1 VVTSNFGIILV
12 KRIACLALLAAL
24 CGCAVTPE
32 KVEREKLEPVTS
44 GERIELVAPV
54 RVIETRGPLA
64 LKLEWQL
71 LPGLYVEQHAIPA
84 GRVFASA
91 GRLVQFTSSL
101 GEKFLREGGFVVLK
115 DRPGMARLYSVREP
129 TGGSAGHESMVIAL
143 GGGRV
148 GDLLYV
154 ADFPLSD
161 LRRR

>member
-1 VVTSNFGIILV
+1 MN
-12 KRIACLALLAAL
+12 RIACFAALAVL

-32 KVEREKLEPVTS
+32 KVERETLKPVAG
-44 GERIELVAPV
+44 GERIELLAPV

-71 LPGLYVEQHAIPA
+71 LPGAYVEHHAIAA
-84 GRVFASA
+84 GRVFISQ

-115 DRPGMARLYSVREP
+115 DKPGMARLYSVRAP
-129 TGGSAGHESMVIAL
+129 TGGHAGHEAMVIAL

-154 ADFPLSD
+154 AEFPLSD
-161 LRRR
+161 LKKR

>member
-1 VVTSNFGIILV
+1 MN
-12 KRIACLALLAAL
+12 RIACVAFLALL
-24 CGCAVTPE
+24 CACNVTPE
-32 KVEREKLEPVTS
+32 KVERETLNPVAN
-44 GERIELVAPV
+44 GERIELIAPV

-71 LPGLYVEQHAIPA
+71 LPGVYVEHHAIAA
-84 GRVFASA
+84 GRVFVSQ

-101 GEKFLREGGFVVLK
+101 GEKFLREGGFVILK
-115 DRPGMARLYSVREP
+115 DKPGMARLYSVRQP
-129 TGGSAGHESMVIAL
+129 TGGTPAYESLTIAL

-161 LRRR
+161 QRRR

>member
-1 VVTSNFGIILV
+1 MNRT
-12 KRIACLALLAAL
+12 ACFALLAAL
-24 CGCAVTPE
+24 CGCAVAPE
-32 KVEREKLEPVTS
+32 KVEREKLEPVAG

-71 LPGLYVEQHAIPA
+71 LPGVYVEQHATPT
-84 GRVFASA
+84 GRVFVSQ

-101 GEKFLREGGFVVLK
+101 GEKFLRVGGFVMLK
-115 DRPGMARLYSVREP
+115 DSPGKARLYSREP
-129 TGGSAGHESMVIAL
+129 TGGSAGHEAFTVAV

>member
-1 VVTSNFGIILV
+1 MN
-12 KRIACLALLAAL
+12 KAACFALLVAL
-24 CGCAVTPE
+24 CGCAVAPE
-32 KVEREKLEPVTS
+32 KVEREKLAPVAR

-71 LPGLYVEQHAIPA
+71 LPGVYVEQHAIPA
-84 GRVFASA
+84 GRVFVSQ

-101 GEKFLREGGFVVLK
+101 GEKFQRDGGFVILK
-115 DRPGMARLYSVREP
+115 DSPGMARLYSVREP
-129 TGGSAGHESMVIAL
+129 TGGSPGHEAFTVAV

>member
-1 VVTSNFGIILV
+1 MN
-12 KRIACLALLAAL
+12 RIACFALVAAL
-24 CGCAVTPE
+24 CGCALAPE
-32 KVEREKLEPVTS
+32 KVESEKLEPVAR
-44 GERIELVAPV
+44 GERIELVAPT

-64 LKLEWQL
+64 VKLEWQL
-71 LPGLYVEQHAIPA
+71 LPGVYVERHAIPQ
-84 GRVFASA
+84 GRVFVSE

-101 GEKFLREGGFVVLK
+101 GEKFLRVGGFIILK

-129 TGGSAGHESMVIAL
+129 TGGRAGYEAMVIAL

-154 ADFPLSD
+154 TEFPLSD

>member
-1 VVTSNFGIILV
+1 M
-12 KRIACLALLAAL
+12 KRIASLALLAAL
-24 CGCAVTPE
+24 CGCGVTPE
-32 KVEREKLEPVTS
+32 KVERETLEPVAG

-64 LKLEWQL
+64 VKLEWQL
-71 LPGLYVEQHAIPA
+71 LPGVYVEQHAIPA
-84 GRVFASA
+84 GRVFVSQ
-91 GRLVQFTSSL
+91 GRLIQFTSSL
-101 GEKFLREGGFVVLK
+101 GEKSVRVGGFIVLK
-115 DRPGMARLYSVREP
+115 DRPGMARLYSVRQP
-129 TGGSAGHESMVIAL
+129 TGGSPMQEAMTIQL

>member
-1 VVTSNFGIILV
+1 MN
-12 KRIACLALLAAL
+12 RIACFALLATL

-32 KVEREKLEPVTS
+32 IVERETLKPVAD

-64 LKLEWQL
+64 IKLEWQL
-71 LPGLYVEQHAIPA
+71 LPGVYVERHIIPA
-84 GRVFASA
+84 GRVFISQ

-115 DRPGMARLYSVREP
+115 DRPGMARLYSVRAP
-129 TGGSAGHESMVIAL
+129 TGGSAGHEAMVIQL

-154 ADFPLSD
+154 VDFPLSD

>member
-1 VVTSNFGIILV
+1 MN
-12 KRIACLALLAAL
+12 RIVCFALLATL
-24 CGCAVTPE
+24 YGCAVTPE
-32 KVEREKLEPVTS
+32 KVEREKLEPVAG
-44 GERIELVAPV
+44 GERIELVGPL

-64 LKLEWQL
+64 VKLEWQL
-71 LPGLYVEQHAIPA
+71 LPGVYVEQHAIPA
-84 GRVFASA
+84 GRVFVSQ

-101 GEKFLREGGFVVLK
+101 GEKSLREGGFVALK
-115 DRPGMARLYSVREP
+115 DFPGMARLYRVREP
-129 TGGSAGHESMVIAL
+129 TGGSAAHESTVIVL

>member
-1 VVTSNFGIILV
+1 MN
-12 KRIACLALLAAL
+12 RIACLALLAAL
-24 CGCAVTPE
+24 CGCGVTPE
-32 KVEREKLEPVTS
+32 KVEREKLEPVAG

-64 LKLEWQL
+64 VKLEWQL
-71 LPGLYVEQHAIPA
+71 LPGVYVEQHAIAA
-84 GRVFASA
+84 GRVFVSQ

-101 GEKFLREGGFVVLK
+101 GEKTLRVGGFIVLK
-115 DRPGMARLYSVREP
+115 DRPGMARLYSVRQP
-129 TGGSAGHESMVIAL
+129 TGGTAMHEAMTIQL

>member
-1 VVTSNFGIILV
+1 MNRFASF
-12 KRIACLALLAAL
+12 ALLAAL

-32 KVEREKLEPVTS
+32 TVEREKLKPVAG

-64 LKLEWQL
+64 MKLEWQL
-71 LPGLYVEQHAIPA
+71 LPGGYVEQHAIPA
-84 GRVFASA
+84 GRVFVSQ

-101 GEKFLREGGFVVLK
+101 GEKFLRVGGFVVLK
-115 DRPGMARLYSVREP
+115 HRPGMARLYSVREP
-129 TGGSAGHESMVIAL
+129 TGGSAGHESTVIAL

-148 GDLLYV
+148 GDLYV
-154 ADFPLSD
+154 ADFPLSN

>member
-1 VVTSNFGIILV
+1 MN
-12 KRIACLALLAAL
+12 KIACFALVAAL
-24 CGCAVTPE
+24 CGCAFAPE
-32 KVEREKLEPVTS
+32 KLEREKLSPVTS

-71 LPGLYVEQHAIPA
+71 LPGVYVERHAIPA
-84 GRVFASA
+84 GRVFVSQ
-91 GRLVQFTSSL
+91 GSFVQFTSSL
-101 GEKFLREGGFVVLK
+101 GEKTLHVGGFVVLK
-115 DRPGMARLYSVREP
+115 DRPGMARLYRVREP
-129 TGGSAGHESMVIAL
+129 TGGSSGHESMVIML